1 MFGVGSFQKW
11 NRFGQGPYNIW
22 HFKKHVLNGL
32 KSFLLSIDRI
42 THGTACNRLHGFR
55 GTLNSKVTCRNS
67 CKVGSEFCN
76 KAHWIKFQPGSK
88 KKIRNSIRKKSSVYL
103 FSCHFSFGSGHLHQ
117 KNSVCAISFFQHC
130 IKHDSASPHIP
141 YLAKRNNSVAQIHCL
156 SRR

>member
-55 GTLNSKVTCRNS
+55 GTFNSKITCRNS
-67 CKVGSEFCN
+67 YKVGSEFCN
-76 KAHWIKFQPGSK
+76 KTHWIKFQPGSQ
-88 KKIRNSIRKKSSVYL
+88 KILRNSIRKKFSIYSV
-103 FSCHFSFGSGHLHQ
+103 
-117 KNSVCAISFFQHC
+117 AISPSEVVICTKKTLFVQFLSSNTVSNTILQV
-130 IKHDSASPHIP
+130 HIFP
-141 YLAKRNNSVAQIHCL
+141 I
-156 SRR
+156 